1 LLFNI
6 RLGNTKLST
15 DDPNMLLLA
24 TETYFLHP
32 DYDPVTLSN
41 DIGLIK
47 LRMRVYFTGI
57 VLEYL
62 KIKQIIK
69 NNNSRIHRAHEH
81 SEKWSHRRRCLR
93 SHRWLGT
100 NI

>member
-1 LLFNI
+1 LLFTI

-57 VLEYL
+57 VLEHL

-69 NNNSRIHRAHEH
+69 KKI
-81 SEKWSHRRRCLR
+81 
-93 SHRWLGT
+93 
-100 NI
+100 

>member
-1 LLFNI
+1 LFNI

-32 DYDPVTLSN
+32 DYDPLTLRN

-47 LRMRVYFTGI
+47 LRMEVFFTGI
-57 VLEYL
+57 LN
-62 KIKQIIK
+62 IRTSK
-69 NNNSRIHRAHEH
+69 NKTNNP
-81 SEKWSHRRRCLR
+81 KKF
-93 SHRWLGT
+93 
-100 NI
+100 